1 MSTRPDPITAIKTWL
16 FPLLMSGFAGLIW
29 QDVTEIKSDV
39 KALMAQSNIDKTRI
53 DALERAV
60 YNKTAQLNEYKVPF
74 PPGDYPKQVIYTK
87 DALIKP
93 DDEPVVVITEKK
105 LI

>member
-1 MSTRPDPITAIKTWL
+1 MSTRPDPTAAIKTWL

-29 QDVTEIKSDV
+29 QDVTEIKADV

-60 YNKTAQLNEYKVPF
+60 YNKTAQLNKYKVPF
-74 PPGDYPKQVIYTK
+74 PPGDYPKEPIYIK
-87 DALIKP
+87 NAAIKP
-93 DDEPVVVITEKK
+93 EDDPVQIVTEEK